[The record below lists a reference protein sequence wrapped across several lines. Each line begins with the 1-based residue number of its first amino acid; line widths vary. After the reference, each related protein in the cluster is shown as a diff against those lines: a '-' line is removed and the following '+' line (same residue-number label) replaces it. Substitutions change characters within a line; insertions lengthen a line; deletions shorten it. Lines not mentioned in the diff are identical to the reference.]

1 MCLRFSDWLYRV
13 TGGWVALLA
22 LAVSLLFFAL
32 VLPNQ
37 ATIAGVATG
46 DGGTPDLSLCYSADD
61 LYRMAESFGE
71 RGRAAYVR
79 ARFTFDLI
87 WPLVYALF
95 LTTAI
100 TWLYGLS
107 LARDS
112 RWRRANLAPVIGAL
126 LDYLE
131 NISTSVVMLRYPD
144 RTPVIDTLA
153 SVFTLVKWILVGGSF
168 VLLLA
173 GVAIAVRQRFR
184 KRSHR

>member
-1 MCLRFSDWLYRV
+1 MCVRFSDWLYRV
-13 TGGWVALLA
+13 TGGWVVLLA
-22 LAVSLLFFAL
+22 LAVNLLFSAL

-37 ATIAGVATG
+37 ASSVEVISGGA
-46 DGGTPDLSLCYSADD
+46 GTPDLSLYYSTDD
-61 LYRMAESFGE
+61 LYRMAEAYGE
-71 RGRAAYVR
+71 RGREAYVR

-87 WPLVYALF
+87 WPLVYTLF

-112 RWRRANLAPVIGAL
+112 RWRRANLAPVVGAL

-131 NISTSVVMLRYPD
+131 NIATSVVMLRYPD

-153 SVFTLVKWILVGGSF
+153 SVFTLAKWIFVGGSF

-173 GVAIAVRQRFR
+173 GVAIAIRQRLR
-184 KRSHR
+184 KRSAR